1 LLPPESARTADVV
14 FDSHCHLTDLEDPD
28 GALGQARA
36 KGVAGMLTCGYNSE
50 SNLQVCALSDRYPEL
65 AVALGLHPWFAAEN
79 VAEVLCLIESRHP
92 VAVGEAGLDFWEEP
106 EGSVKRRQV
115 DVLEA
120 QLELAVRLD
129 LPVTLHSRKAVSGL
143 LPILKNHPGLRGAL
157 HAYSGS
163 YEQARAFVDLGF
175 FIGIGGAVTRGRA
188 KRLRRTAQ
196 QLPLEAI
203 VLETDAPAIGMD
215 GVEPPHVRPAH
226 VVRVARAMAE
236 LRKLDVS
243 AVERQTDANVRRLL
257 GPRGWPAAAAGSG
270 A

>member
-14 FDSHCHLTDLEDPD
+14 FDSHCHLTDLEDPED
-28 GALGQARA
+28 ALGQARA
-36 KGVAGMLTCGYNSE
+36 EGVAGMLTCGYNSE
-50 SNLQVCALSDRYPEL
+50 SNLQVCALWDRHPEL
-65 AVALGLHPWFAAEN
+65 PVALGLHPWFAEEN
-79 VAEVLCLIESRHP
+79 VAGVLRLIESRHP

-106 EGSVKRRQV
+106 EGSAKRRQI

-175 FIGIGGAVTRGRA
+175 LIGIGGAVTRGRA
-188 KRLRRTAQ
+188 KRVRRTAQ

-226 VVRVARAMAE
+226 VVRVARALAE
-236 LRKLDVS
+236 LRELDVP

-257 GPRGWPAAAAGSG
+257 GPRGWPAAAAGSD